1 MDIPTAVNMAKD
13 QAKKMGLDPALVCAV
28 VEQESNWNLWAI
40 RAEKGFET
48 RYIDPLGLKNMTE
61 VFARSM
67 SWGLMQL
74 MGEVAREM
82 GFTGTYLSQLCDPP
96 IGLLWGCKK
105 LAQCL
110 DAKGGDPE
118 KALLMWNGGGN
129 PNYANEVLAR
139 IKKYW

>member
-1 MDIPTAVNMAKD
+1 MDIITLTNMAKD
-13 QAKKMGLDPALVCAV
+13 QAKQMGLDPALVCAV

-48 RYIDPLGLKNMTE
+48 RYVDPLGLNNMTE
-61 VFARSM
+61 VFGRSM

-74 MGEVAREM
+74 MGEVAREL
-82 GFTGTYLSQLCDPP
+82 GFTGPYLSQLCDPA
-96 IGLLWGCKK
+96 IGLFWGCKK
-105 LAQCL
+105 LRECF
-110 DAKGGDPE
+110 DVHPNDNE
-118 KALLMWNGGGN
+118 KALLRWNGGGN

>member
-1 MDIPTAVNMAKD
+1 MDIPTAVSMAKD
-13 QAKKMGLDPALVCAV
+13 QAKQMGLDPALVCAV
-28 VEQESNWNLWAI
+28 VEQESNWNPWAI

-48 RYIDPLGLKNMTE
+48 RYVDPLGLKNMTE

-74 MGEVAREM
+74 MGEVAREL
-82 GFTGTYLSQLCDPP
+82 GFTGTYLSQLCDPAL
-96 IGLLWGCKK
+96 GLLWGCKK
-105 LAQCL
+105 LRKCF
-110 DAKGGDPE
+110 DAHPNDNE

-139 IKKYW
+139 VRKYW

>member
-1 MDIPTAVNMAKD
+1 
-13 QAKKMGLDPALVCAV
+13 
-28 VEQESNWNLWAI
+28 
-40 RAEKGFET
+40 
-48 RYIDPLGLKNMTE
+48 